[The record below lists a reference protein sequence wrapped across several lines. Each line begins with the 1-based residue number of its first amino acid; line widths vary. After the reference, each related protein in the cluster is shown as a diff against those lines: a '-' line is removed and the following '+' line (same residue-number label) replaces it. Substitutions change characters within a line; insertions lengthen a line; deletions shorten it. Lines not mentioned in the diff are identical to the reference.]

1 MKPTSLYPNLA
12 HEVLFIKYSMFF
24 YAYVLKH
31 MNVMTLEAICWKEQ
45 NHTLEAAWVTETPH
59 RKPPTKYQN
68 WTPTCEKLIY
78 IGFSHSNVDICLF

>member
-1 MKPTSLYPNLA
+1 
-12 HEVLFIKYSMFF
+12 
-24 YAYVLKH
+24 

-78 IGFSHSNVDICLF
+78 IGFSHSNVDIYSEARISLTNSETNCAVTIPCKLEMWWYV